1 MLVNC
6 MAIHGRSK
14 GIHTT
19 SIWSTGKDG
28 ICEQFNHYLAA
39 FCSKYLW
46 QQQVRAATKM
56 TNSLKS
62 TWESLFSSRFLK
74 TLSIAS
80 LSFPDCKRKRAGW
93 GERRHEPDRSTIT
106 TRIPNKGPGG
116 ALGPRWGWGGH
127 LGSVRPMPVQTPCTF
142 PRGIAIELPGR
153 WVGGMRWGCNGSCM
167 QPCHRPAQNIRLSCF
182 LLVRLFFFLLS
193 ACFVHCIS
201 EYKAMKSFAPC
212 LAETTAQ
219 RPALDVGLRY
229 LRLPV
234 LVGAAHLLR

>member
-116 ALGPRWGWGGH
+116 ALGPRWGWGGGTWGAWGRCQFRH
-127 LGSVRPMPVQTPCTF
+127 LVPFHG
-142 PRGIAIELPGR
+142 
-153 WVGGMRWGCNGSCM
+153 
-167 QPCHRPAQNIRLSCF
+167 
-182 LLVRLFFFLLS
+182 
-193 ACFVHCIS
+193 
-201 EYKAMKSFAPC
+201 
-212 LAETTAQ
+212 
-219 RPALDVGLRY
+219 GLRSNC
-229 LRLPV
+229 LGGGWGGCDGGVTAPACSPAIGLPRISGYHV
-234 LVGAAHLLR
+234 FC

>member
-116 ALGPRWGWGGH
+116 ALGPRWGWGG
-127 LGSVRPMPVQTPCTF
+127 
-142 PRGIAIELPGR
+142 APGER
-153 WVGGMRWGCNGSCM
+153 EADASSDTLYLSTGDCDRTAWEVGGGD
-167 QPCHRPAQNIRLSCF
+167 
-182 LLVRLFFFLLS
+182 
-193 ACFVHCIS
+193 
-201 EYKAMKSFAPC
+201 AMG
-212 LAETTAQ
+212 
-219 RPALDVGLRY
+219 V
-229 LRLPV
+229 
-234 LVGAAHLLR
+234 

>member
-1 MLVNC
+1 MRGGTNLTAAPSLPASQTRALVGLW
-6 MAIHGRSK
+6 A
-14 GIHTT
+14 
-19 SIWSTGKDG
+19 
-28 ICEQFNHYLAA
+28 LAE
-39 FCSKYLW
+39 
-46 QQQVRAATKM
+46 V
-56 TNSLKS
+56 
-62 TWESLFSSRFLK
+62 
-74 TLSIAS
+74 
-80 LSFPDCKRKRAGW
+80 G
-93 GERRHEPDRSTIT
+93 
-106 TRIPNKGPGG
+106 
-116 ALGPRWGWGGH
+116 GGH

-182 LLVRLFFFLLS
+182 LLVRLLFFLLS